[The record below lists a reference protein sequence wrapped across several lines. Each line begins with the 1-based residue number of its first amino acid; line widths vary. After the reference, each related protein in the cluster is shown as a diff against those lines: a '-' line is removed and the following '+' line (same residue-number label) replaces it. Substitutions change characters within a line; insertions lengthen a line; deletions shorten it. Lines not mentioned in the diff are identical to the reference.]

1 MFKRSGVVT
10 PINVLKK
17 ITAEDMPSKKMKK
30 TAEVEEQKQEEEIK
44 KEK

>member
-10 PINVLKK
+10 PMNVLKK

-30 TAEVEEQKQEEEIK
+30 VAEDEQKTKIA

>member
-10 PINVLKK
+10 PMNVLKK

-30 TAEVEEQKQEEEIK
+30 VAEVEEQQEKVK
-44 KEK
+44 KDK